1 MFYMILKGESVN
13 HIKVIVIVWFEMG
26 VSKQLAIDEAYRGWL
41 KGQYSLH
48 LTPYNKF
55 DANHH

>member
-26 VSKQLAIDEAYRGWL
+26 VSKQLALMKPTGV
-41 KGQYSLH
+41 G
-48 LTPYNKF
+48 
-55 DANHH
+55 